1 MIDRGILDWEWYSDI
16 NVTRVFIHLLLKANY
31 KETRYQGHV
40 IPRGSLVVGR
50 KELALQTGLSE
61 QSVRTALDKLKR
73 TGEVTIQST
82 NKFSVI
88 NVVNWGKYQ
97 DFEEDDNQQNNQ
109 QITNNQPTTNQQLT
123 TSKQR
128 NKETK
133 EQYIEREDKP
143 KRFIPPTLEEV
154 KAYCSCNG
162 YNVDCERFVAFYESN
177 GWKVGKNKMKDWKAS
192 VRGWHSR
199 NKAEGRFITES
210 EPKEDLLSNSKY
222 EVPVFEDRVEK
233 AKRNIPV
240 IED

>member
-1 MIDRGILDWEWYSDI
+1 MKREKGFIVIDRGILDWEWYSDI

-50 KELALQTGLSE
+50 KELALQTGISE

-73 TGEVTIQST
+73 TGEVTTQST
-82 NKFSVI
+82 NKFTVI

-123 TSKQR
+123 TSKQI

-133 EQYIEREDKP
+133 EQYIEGEKP
-143 KRFIPPTLEEV
+143 TKRFVPPTPAEV
-154 KAYCSCNG
+154 RKYCAENG
-162 YNVDCERFVAFYESN
+162 YNVDCDRFVDFYESKN
-177 GWKVGKNKMKDWKAS
+177 WYVGKNKMKDWKAA
-192 VRGWHSR
+192 VRSWHSR
-199 NKAEGRFITES
+199 NKAEGRNITES
-210 EPKEDLLSNSKY
+210 ARETVGEDFVARMRGK
-222 EVPVFEDRVEK
+222 VPTID
-233 AKRNIPV
+233 
-240 IED
+240 